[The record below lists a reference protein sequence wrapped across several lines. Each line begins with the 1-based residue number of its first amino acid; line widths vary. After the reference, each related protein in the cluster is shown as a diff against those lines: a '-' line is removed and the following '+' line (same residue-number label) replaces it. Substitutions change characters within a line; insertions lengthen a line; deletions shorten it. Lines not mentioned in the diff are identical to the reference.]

1 MRTKAHDPRS
11 RRIERVPEM
20 PAPSIVWCR
29 SGSELARVAADHVA
43 ELLAHKPGAV
53 VALPTGQTPLGLYA
67 ELVARAAAKR
77 LSVAQARF
85 FNLDDYLGLGAD
97 HPLSYARFLRA
108 HFLRPAGVPEKHIRL
123 LRGDAA
129 GIEEE
134 CSDYETAIEA
144 AGGLDLAI
152 LGLGT
157 NGHIG
162 FNEPGSD
169 WSAQTHGVTLSE
181 ETRAT
186 HVAQT
191 QGKFV
196 IPERGITVGIST
208 ILAAREVLLLVAGR
222 GKERALA
229 AFRTGI
235 PDPEWPV
242 TALLT
247 HRHLTVLAD
256 GHLTQ

>member
-1 MRTKAHDPRS
+1 MSPPPSSIIWCAS
-11 RRIERVPEM
+11 R
-20 PAPSIVWCR
+20 
-29 SGSELARVAADHVA
+29 SELSRVAADHVA
-43 ELLAHKPGAV
+43 ALLARSPKAV
-53 VALPTGQTPLGLYA
+53 IALPTGQTPLGLYA

-77 LSVAQARF
+77 LSVAEARF
-85 FNLDDYLGLGAD
+85 FNLDDYLGLSGD
-97 HPLSYARFLRA
+97 HPLSYARFLRE
-108 HFLRPAGVPEKHIRL
+108 HFLTPAGVPEEHIRL
-123 LRGDAA
+123 LRGDAVA
-129 GIEEE
+129 IEAE
-134 CSDYETAIEA
+134 CGDYEAAIAA

-169 WSAQTHGVTLSE
+169 WSARTHVVSLSE

-186 HVAQT
+186 HLAQT

-196 IPERGITVGIST
+196 IPERGITVGVAT

-222 GKERALA
+222 GKARALA
-229 AFRTGI
+229 AFRGGI
-235 PDPEWPV
+235 ADPKWPV

-247 HRHLTVLAD
+247 HRHLTVLAEARQ
-256 GHLTQ
+256 TR